1 MSFDMSALGGMMAGI
16 QRIQAEALEARVEG
30 AAGGGLVTVVANGK
44 QEILSVSISEGAM
57 EDREL
62 LEDLV
67 TAAVSDALRKS
78 REYLAAQMQTVTG
91 GLPMPPGLI

>member
-30 AAGGGLVTVVANGK
+30 AAGGGLVKVVANGK
-44 QEILSVSISEGAM
+44 QEVLSVSISEGAT
-57 EDREL
+57 EDLEL

-78 REYLAAQMQTVTG
+78 REYLATQMQAVTG
-91 GLPMPPGLI
+91 GLPIPPGLF